1 MDINDSSVVG
11 VGVCVDV
18 LKPDDERSL
27 RCVNDIFR
35 VPSFFT
41 D

>member
-1 MDINDSSVVG
+1 MDINDSTV